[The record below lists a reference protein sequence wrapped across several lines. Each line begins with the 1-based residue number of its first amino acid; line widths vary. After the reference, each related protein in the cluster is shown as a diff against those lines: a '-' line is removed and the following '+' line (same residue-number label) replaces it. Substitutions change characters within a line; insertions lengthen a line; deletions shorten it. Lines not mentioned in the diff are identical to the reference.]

1 LKEIKGIKD
10 NIIEG
15 LMEVWNSYKVAF
27 FKKDKKEKDEK
38 KDFLE
43 S

>member
-10 NIIEG
+10 NVVEG

-27 FKKDKKEKDEK
+27 LKKDKKDKDEK
-38 KDFLE
+38 KDLVE